1 MNSTN
6 NIWDFI
12 KNSITIKLFIIF
24 ILILLLLIPNGFISR
39 LIYER
44 ESAQTNAK
52 AEVNEKWGADQ
63 LVSGPIISI
72 PYKMDAISNQG
83 VKITT
88 EHLAH
93 FLPQSLKIDASI
105 DPEIRRRGIYE
116 IPLYKSVL
124 KINGV
129 LTKPD
134 FEALKIDPARVL
146 WDKAIIYVGIK
157 DVKGLTELV
166 TLKTGTESLNLGSG
180 IPAGMLYASGLNT
193 PLPKGFFDGVNEKS
207 FEILLHLNGSER
219 LNFEPIGSQTE
230 VNMQS
235 SWKDPK
241 FSGNFITTTNEINET
256 GFKASWK
263 ILSLNRNYPQQ
274 WADTSYAIG
283 GSDFGVDLFMPVD
296 EYVKTSRSV
305 QYAIMF
311 IFLTFLVFLFTE
323 LMQKR
328 RIHPIQYLMVGS
340 ALCLFYLLELSLSEH
355 LPFNTAYIIAAAAII
370 ILISGYTWLIT
381 KQTRITMI
389 LGSLLVALYGF
400 LYTLLIQEDYAL
412 LVGSIGLFIILA
424 AIMYISRNIRWYAD
438 PANE

>member
-193 PLPKGFFDGVNEKS
+193 PLPKGFFDGVKE
-207 FEILLHLNGSER
+207 F
-219 LNFEPIGSQTE
+219 
-230 VNMQS
+230 
-235 SWKDPK
+235 
-241 FSGNFITTTNEINET
+241 
-256 GFKASWK
+256 
-263 ILSLNRNYPQQ
+263 
-274 WADTSYAIG
+274 
-283 GSDFGVDLFMPVD
+283 
-296 EYVKTSRSV
+296 
-305 QYAIMF
+305 
-311 IFLTFLVFLFTE
+311 
-323 LMQKR
+323 
-328 RIHPIQYLMVGS
+328 
-340 ALCLFYLLELSLSEH
+340 
-355 LPFNTAYIIAAAAII
+355 
-370 ILISGYTWLIT
+370 
-381 KQTRITMI
+381 
-389 LGSLLVALYGF
+389 
-400 LYTLLIQEDYAL
+400 
-412 LVGSIGLFIILA
+412 
-424 AIMYISRNIRWYAD
+424 
-438 PANE
+438 

>member
-1 MNSTN
+1 M
-6 NIWDFI
+6 
-12 KNSITIKLFIIF
+12 
-24 ILILLLLIPNGFISR
+24 
-39 LIYER
+39 
-44 ESAQTNAK
+44 
-52 AEVNEKWGADQ
+52 
-63 LVSGPIISI
+63 
-72 PYKMDAISNQG
+72 
-83 VKITT
+83 
-88 EHLAH
+88 
-93 FLPQSLKIDASI
+93 
-105 DPEIRRRGIYE
+105 
-116 IPLYKSVL
+116 
-124 KINGV
+124 
-129 LTKPD
+129 
-134 FEALKIDPARVL
+134 
-146 WDKAIIYVGIK
+146 
-157 DVKGLTELV
+157 
-166 TLKTGTESLNLGSG
+166 
-180 IPAGMLYASGLNT
+180 
-193 PLPKGFFDGVNEKS
+193 
-207 FEILLHLNGSER
+207 HLNGSER